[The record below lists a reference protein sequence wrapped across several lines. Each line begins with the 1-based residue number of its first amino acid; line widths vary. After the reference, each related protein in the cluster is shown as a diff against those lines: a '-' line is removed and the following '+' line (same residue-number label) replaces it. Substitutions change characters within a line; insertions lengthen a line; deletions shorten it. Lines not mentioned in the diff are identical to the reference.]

1 MRKNCNFGLIFIW
14 NERVPPTGLT
24 STQSFTWLWFSPVT
38 VLSSSLYLKLI
49 GLKRQ
54 WHQITIN
61 YMNILLFQGFIGSL
75 VEILRPS
82 HSTNSLPFNNKEK
95 AVTFLVW
102 FTVYRFLKLDLRFSF
117 IFCISPPIMIVW
129 MLSKHSSCCWV
140 VKSKYIESKNVVTRF
155 NVSFLIIKYNA
166 EIFQHNIPRTRPQ
179 DPQSELQSRFCSVLC
194 YFSSL
199 LQKKM
204 FSHRSRR
211 ATKKEMKSINI
222 QVFTKGNI
230 IKEHC

>member
-14 NERVPPTGLT
+14 NERAPPTGLT

-61 YMNILLFQGFIGSL
+61 YMNILLFQGFIGRL

-117 IFCISPPIMIVW
+117 IVCISLPIMIVW

-199 LQKKM
+199 LQKKC
-204 FSHRSRR
+204 FLIGVEEQQKRKWKVLIFKYS
-211 ATKKEMKSINI
+211 
-222 QVFTKGNI
+222 QKGT
-230 IKEHC
+230 

>member
-1 MRKNCNFGLIFIW
+1 MFCHPLCDDWLKECVNLTSSCVVWRKHLILLHVLNILQTQYAILATAFQFSDDKSKQMRKNCNFGLIFIW
-14 NERVPPTGLT
+14 NERAPPTGLT

-38 VLSSSLYLKLI
+38 VLSSPLYLKLI

-61 YMNILLFQGFIGSL
+61 YMNILLFQGFIGRL

-102 FTVYRFLKLDLRFSF
+102 FTVYRFFKLDLRFSF
-117 IFCISPPIMIVW
+117 IFCISLPIMIVW

-140 VKSKYIESKNVVTRF
+140 VKSKYIESKKCCNLF
-155 NVSFLIIKYNA
+155 
-166 EIFQHNIPRTRPQ
+166 
-179 DPQSELQSRFCSVLC
+179 
-194 YFSSL
+194 
-199 LQKKM
+199 
-204 FSHRSRR
+204 
-211 ATKKEMKSINI
+211 
-222 QVFTKGNI
+222 
-230 IKEHC
+230 